1 MKSIN
6 TANMKK
12 AISIIVFPLLFCITF
27 ASFAHA
33 DGTTYVLNTNTK
45 KFHYES
51 CSSVRQMKEK
61 NRQYTSMSYDEIIS
75 LGYSPCQ
82 NCNPRP
88 YGDVSRS
95 AASIYSA
102 MPSLHSSVTYVVN
115 TNTGKFH
122 MPDCSSVSDMKQ
134 SNRLDTSK
142 TFDELM
148 AEGYEP
154 CKKCDPR

>member
-1 MKSIN
+1 MKSFI
-6 TANMKK
+6 ADIMRK
-12 AISIIVFPLLFCITF
+12 AIFIIAFTLLLCIFFTSL
-27 ASFAHA
+27 AYA

-61 NRQYTSMSYDEIIS
+61 NRQDTSMSYDEIIS

-95 AASIYSA
+95 ATSINSA
-102 MPSLHSSVTYVVN
+102 MQTLHSSVTYVVN